1 MPVTV
6 YFFNDSIIDSIA
18 YVNQTSI
25 AYVNQTILAMK
36 YWDIAGKYL
45 ALFL

>member
-6 YFFNDSIIDSIA
+6 YFFNDSIID
-18 YVNQTSI
+18 SI